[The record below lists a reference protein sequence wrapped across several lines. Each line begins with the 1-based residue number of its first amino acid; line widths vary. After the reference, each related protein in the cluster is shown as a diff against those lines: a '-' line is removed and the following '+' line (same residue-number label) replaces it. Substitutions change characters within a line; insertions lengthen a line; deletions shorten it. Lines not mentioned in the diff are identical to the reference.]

1 MLKTKKYHL
10 WTIGC
15 QMNEA
20 DSRHLASQL
29 ETIGFKSTPE
39 PDNADLVVLNT
50 CVVRQQA
57 ENKIYGRLGSLKT
70 AKEKNPDL
78 TIGLMGCMVG
88 MKEAPTLKHRFPYV
102 DVFMPPSDST
112 PLINYLE
119 RHHFLQELRN
129 QEKSDRRL
137 RDKIQDAKNL
147 LPMNQRGNAVTA
159 FVPIVLGCS
168 HACTFCIIPYRRGVE
183 RSRRPNEILTEINT
197 LVSQGIKEVMLLGQ
211 IVDRYGAD
219 LDQNESLSGL
229 IRKIHE
235 IDGLERIRF
244 LTSHPNWMT
253 DDLLYTVE
261 ELDKVCP
268 HIEIPVQAG
277 NNNVLA
283 NMRRGYTC
291 EDYCKLIDR
300 IRTIIPGATINT
312 DIIVGFPNES
322 HDQFND
328 TYQLVKDIEFDKI
341 HISKY
346 STRPKTI
353 ATRKMIDDVTDD
365 EKTERRNIIDEAQYE
380 ILERKNKSLLGQT
393 LEVLVENKKKDRW
406 FGRTMHNKLVFFD
419 DPRNLLGKTIHVKI
433 GKTSPY
439 SLIGDPMN

>member
-1 MLKTKKYHL
+1 
-10 WTIGC
+10 
-15 QMNEA
+15 MNEA

-29 ETIGFKSTPE
+29 ETIGFESTVEPE
-39 PDNADLVVLNT
+39 NADLVVLNT

-88 MKEAPTLKHRFPYV
+88 MKEAPSLKHRFPYV
-102 DVFMPPSDST
+102 DVFMPPSDTT
-112 PLINYLE
+112 PLFDYLE
-119 RHHFLQELRN
+119 GNNFLEDVKN
-129 QEKSDRRL
+129 QENSERSL
-137 RDKIQDAKNL
+137 RDHIQDAKNL
-147 LPMNQRGNAVTA
+147 LPLNQRGSTVTA

-183 RSRRPNEILTEINT
+183 RSRQPEEIFWEVKT
-197 LVSQGIKEVMLLGQ
+197 LISQGIKEVMLLGQ

-219 LDQNESLSGL
+219 LNNGENLSWL
-229 IRKIHE
+229 LQKIHQ

-253 DDLLYTVE
+253 DDLLRTVQD
-261 ELDKVCP
+261 LDKVCP

-277 NNNVLA
+277 NNNVLT
-283 NMRRGYTC
+283 NMKRGYSC
-291 EDYCKLIDR
+291 EDYRELIDK
-300 IRTIIPGATINT
+300 IRHIIPGATINT
-312 DIIVGFPNES
+312 DIIVGFPGES
-322 HDQFND
+322 HDQFLD
-328 TYQLVKDIEFDKI
+328 TYQLVKDVEFDKI

-353 ATRKMIDDVTDD
+353 ASRKMIDNVTDE
-365 EKTERRNIIDEAQYE
+365 EKTERRNAIDELQHE
-380 ILERKNKSLLGQT
+380 ILERKSKHLLDQSLD
-393 LEVLVENKKKDRW
+393 VLVENKKKGRW

-419 DPRNLLGKTIHVKI
+419 DDRNLLGDTIRVKI
-433 GKTSPY
+433 NRTSPY
-439 SLIGDPMN
+439 SLVGDPLN

>member
-1 MLKTKKYHL
+1 MLKSKKYHL

-29 ETIGFKSTPE
+29 ETIGFESTTE
-39 PDNADLVVLNT
+39 PKDADLVVLNT

-88 MKEAPTLKHRFPYV
+88 MKEAPALKHRFPYV

-112 PLINYLE
+112 PLIDYLE
-119 RHHFLQELRN
+119 HNNFLDDLRN
-129 QEKSDRRL
+129 QEQTERSL
-137 RDKIQDAKNL
+137 RDTIQDAKNL
-147 LPMNQRGNAVTA
+147 LPIAQRGNAITA

-183 RSRRPNEILTEINT
+183 RSRLPNEILTEIRT

-211 IVDRYGAD
+211 IVDRYGTD
-219 LDQNESLSGL
+219 LENNENLSWL
-229 IRKIHE
+229 LREIHK

-253 DDLLYTVE
+253 DDLLHTVG

-277 NNNVLA
+277 NNEVLT

-291 EDYCKLIDR
+291 ENYRILINK
-300 IRTIIPGATINT
+300 IRNIIPGATINT
-312 DIIVGFPNES
+312 DIIVGFPGES
-322 HDQFND
+322 HEQFMD
-328 TYQLVKDIEFDKI
+328 THQLVKDVEFDKI

-346 STRPKTI
+346 SMRPKTI
-353 ATRKMIDDVTDD
+353 ATRKMNDNVTDE
-365 EKTERRNIIDEAQYE
+365 EKTERRNVIDETQHE
-380 ILERKNKSLLGQT
+380 ILEYKNKSLLGQT
-393 LEVLVENKKKDRW
+393 LNVLVENKKKDRW

-419 DPRNLLGKTIHVKI
+419 DDRNLLGETIRVKI
-433 GKTSPY
+433 NKTSPY
-439 SLIGDPMN
+439 SLIGDSMN

>member
-1 MLKTKKYHL
+1 
-10 WTIGC
+10 
-15 QMNEA
+15 MNEA

-29 ETIGFKSTPE
+29 ETIGFESTPE

-70 AKEKNPDL
+70 AKERNPDL

-102 DVFMPPSDST
+102 DVFMPPSDSA
-112 PLINYLE
+112 PLIDYLE
-119 RHHFLQELRN
+119 HHHFLDDLKN
-129 QEKSDRRL
+129 QEETERSL
-137 RDKIQDAKNL
+137 RDTIQDAKNL
-147 LPMNQRGNAVTA
+147 LPIDQRGSAVTA

-183 RSRRPNEILTEINT
+183 RSRLPHDILTEIRT
-197 LVSQGIKEVMLLGQ
+197 LVSQGVKEVMLLGQ

-219 LDQNESLSGL
+219 LENHENLSRL
-229 IRKIHE
+229 LREIHA

-253 DDLLYTVE
+253 DELLHTVG
-261 ELDKVCP
+261 ELEKVCP

-277 NNNVLA
+277 NDEVLT

-291 EDYCKLIDR
+291 KDYRLLIDK
-300 IRTIIPGATINT
+300 IRHIIPGAAINT
-312 DIIVGFPNES
+312 DIIVGFPGES
-322 HDQFND
+322 NAQFMD
-328 TYQLVKDIEFDKI
+328 TYELVNDVEFDKI

-346 STRPKTI
+346 SMRPKTI
-353 ATRKMIDDVTDD
+353 ATRKMDDNVTDK
-365 EKTERRNIIDEAQYE
+365 EKTERRNLIDEAQHE
-380 ILERKNKSLLGQT
+380 ILERKNTSLLGDT
-393 LEVLVENKKKDRW
+393 LDVLVEHKKKGRW

-419 DPRNLLGKTIHVKI
+419 DDRHVLGKTVRVKI
-433 GKTSPY
+433 NKTSAY
-439 SLIGDPMN
+439 SLVGEPMN